1 MAEGP
6 PISTWRH
13 YQGAIMAERKGKY
26 TTISIPREL
35 YERVERIIEDT
46 GFRSPTEYIVY
57 LTRQAVTAIES
68 DRRLIHSLPYM
79 ISSGEEDK

>member
-1 MAEGP
+1 MTGRVQLL
-6 PISTWRH
+6 STSWY

-57 LTRQAVTAIES
+57 LTRQAVTAIEA
-68 DRRLIHSLPYM
+68 DRRLIYSLPYM
-79 ISSGEEDK
+79 VSGSEEK